1 MVLDPTDF
9 LDDENW
15 RGGYYELA
23 IDLGE
28 RTDSESDARIV
39 AALKSMWSDPTLEG
53 CYLDRWHSRSEQPR
67 VPAVPIDVQEPVPL
81 YGVATLPDG
90 PRVVCVSHVIREIGA
105 DVTPHDWLD
114 LCLPTGA
121 LGRVDDRIGGYPFGE
136 DQSLEWRAPIDAWF
150 FRIAANVFEAAG
162 LRVALMGFEVSGNP
176 AADDL
181 KASSSGER
189 RIAFALPTPEGL
201 KFLPATE

>member
-1 MVLDPTDF
+1 MPDPTDF

-15 RGGYYELA
+15 HGGYYELA

-28 RTDSESDARIV
+28 WTESESDARV
-39 AALKSMWSDPTLEG
+39 DAALKSLWSEPTLEG

-67 VPAVPIDVQEPVPL
+67 VSAVPIDVQEPVPL

-90 PRVVCVSHVIREIGA
+90 RRVVCVSHVIRETVV

-114 LCLPTGA
+114 LCLPMGA
-121 LGRVDDRIGGYPFGE
+121 LERVDDRIGGYPFGE
-136 DQSLEWRAPIDAWF
+136 DRSLDWREPIDAWF
-150 FRIAANVFEAAG
+150 FRIASNVFEAAG
-162 LRVALMGFEVSGNP
+162 LPVALMGFEVSGDP
-176 AADDL
+176 AADDP
-181 KASSSGER
+181 KASSLDER
-189 RIAFALPTPEGL
+189 PIAFARPTPEGL